1 MEFQKLSLLLEG
13 KTGIF
18 FIGYLKTES
27 MLLIKRF
34 LWHSAAGS
42 DNVFVQIASVWN
54 IFMCLDTGLYGK
66 DSAKER
72 HIKEKRF
79 FFFRCMSECSLSYE
93 KIVQKS
99 DILKKKIFLF
109 SLYVRVQPVILLLPL
124 WRFSVILTFYFFSH
138 NTHCADQTSKCAIS
152 YISCCMFAFF
162 PNWLI
167 DSAC

>member
-34 LWHSAAGS
+34 HRHSAAGS

-99 DILKKKIFLF
+99 DISKKKDF
-109 SLYVRVQPVILLLPL
+109 S
-124 WRFSVILTFYFFSH
+124 FFVV
-138 NTHCADQTSKCAIS
+138 C
-152 YISCCMFAFF
+152 
-162 PNWLI
+162 P
-167 DSAC
+167 SAAYLMKR

>member
-72 HIKEKRF
+72 HIKEKIF
-79 FFFRCMSECSLSYE
+79 
-93 KIVQKS
+93 
-99 DILKKKIFLF
+99 FLF

-124 WRFSVILTFYFFSH
+124 WRFSVILTVYFFSH